1 MKRFG
6 LKSLMFTLVLSLGL
20 AGCGGGAAT
29 TSEGNK
35 ETGGT
40 SANQQANQNGEKV
53 LTIARGT
60 DMVSFDVHNHQNN
73 STHAIHVNVFNSL
86 VKRDQTMNFQPD
98 LATKW
103 EQVDDTTWRF
113 HLREGVTFHNGDP
126 FTAADVKYTLERVA
140 KEQSL
145 LEYTNYKQIKEVKVV
160 DDLTVD
166 IVTNG
171 PDPILI
177 NRISRQGSGILP
189 SKYIEEKGFDHFL
202 SNPVGTG
209 PYKFLE
215 WKRDDRIT
223 FEKYDGYFGDK
234 PKWDKVVFRTIPED
248 STRVAE
254 LLTGGVDIA
263 TDIAPADWDRVKAN
277 ENTDIVTG
285 PTQRVMQLVLRMT
298 EGSVTADPRV
308 REAIEL
314 AIDKQAIAETIL
326 AGAAKPTRAMV
337 TPEAGADPDLYGKSL
352 YDPEKA
358 KQLLKEAGYENGLE
372 LTFSS
377 TNGRYIKD
385 KEIAELIMAMLDEV
399 GIKVKLE
406 VLEWSKFNE
415 KFKGKKF
422 DELYMLGYGNS
433 MFDASSPLYLNQS
446 ERAKGET
453 DFNSPELDE
462 LLAQSDV
469 NMDAESRKQQLYK
482 VQQILAKERPRVFLF
497 QTDAIYGVNKRIQ
510 FTPRSDE
517 NTYVDEIILK

>member
-6 LKSLMFTLVLSLGL
+6 VKSLLLTLVLSLGL
-20 AGCGGGAAT
+20 AGCGGGASTTTEGAQG
-29 TSEGNK
+29 TSEPA
-35 ETGGT
+35 
-40 SANQQANQNGEKV
+40 ANQQANQNGEKV

-73 STHAIHVNVFNSL
+73 STHAIHVNVFSSL
-86 VKRDQTMNFQPD
+86 IKRDQDMNFQPD

-103 EQVDDTTWRF
+103 EKVDDTTWRF
-113 HLREGVTFHNGDP
+113 NLREGVTFHNGDP
-126 FTAADVKYTLERVA
+126 LTAADVKYTIERVA
-140 KEQSL
+140 KDQSL
-145 LEYTNYKQIKEVKVV
+145 LEYINFKTIKEVKVI

-166 IVTNG
+166 IITEG
-171 PDPILI
+171 PDPILL

-189 SKYIEEKGFDHFL
+189 SKYIADKGFDEFL

-209 PYKFLE
+209 PYKFSE
-215 WKRDDRIT
+215 WKRDDRIV
-223 FEKYDGYFGDK
+223 FEKFDKYFGDA

-263 TDIAPADWDRVKAN
+263 TDIAPADWNRVKEN
-277 ENTDIVTG
+277 ESTSIITG
-285 PTQRVMQLVLRMT
+285 PTQRIMQLVMRMS
-298 EGSVTADPRV
+298 EGSVTADPKV

-314 AIDKQAIAETIL
+314 AIDKQAISEAIL
-326 AGAAKPTRAMV
+326 SGAGRPTRTMV
-337 TPEAGADPDLYGKSL
+337 TPEAGADPDLYGKTL

-377 TNGRYIKD
+377 TNGRYLKD
-385 KEIAELIMAMLDEV
+385 KETAELIQAMLGEV
-399 GIKVKLE
+399 GIKVNLE

-415 KFKGKKF
+415 KFKGKSF
-422 DELYMLGYGNS
+422 DEVYMLGYGNS
-433 MFDASSPLYLNQS
+433 MFDASAPLYLNQS
-446 ERAKGET
+446 ARTKGET

-469 NMDAESRKQQLYK
+469 NMDPETRKQQLYK
-482 VQQILAKERPRVFLF
+482 VQQIIANERPRVFLY
-497 QTDAIYGVNKRIQ
+497 QMDAIYGVNKRIE

-517 NTYVDEIILK
+517 NTYVDDIILK